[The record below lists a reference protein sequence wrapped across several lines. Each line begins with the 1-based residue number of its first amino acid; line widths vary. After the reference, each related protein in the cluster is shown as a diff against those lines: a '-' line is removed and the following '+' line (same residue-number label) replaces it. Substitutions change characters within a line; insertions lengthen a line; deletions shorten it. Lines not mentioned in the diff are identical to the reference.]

1 MNTSIEH
8 TEINDLLRR
17 TTVKINSPVEVGS
30 GALYKPSANSHIV
43 YVLTARHV
51 LMGENGSPEDV
62 LPHQIT
68 LTFLFNPQSY
78 THLEYQLQASDLI
91 LVSDNPH
98 EDFAALVVPI
108 EAIEQFTGTLP
119 CLTLIRETHGLKK
132 CLFRGFPDAYLTEE
146 PIRMEGTITEES
158 KNLPNQFEWE
168 VPQSLDDHWISNASR
183 TAYENVRGFS
193 GSGFFLVNDEEVYL
207 LGIVS
212 KFGAF
217 NRFLGEKISFLE
229 SLIHDKEQLLPLV
242 FCEPEVRPEVKTCIK
257 KLDANSKT
265 EVLDRVKDTIGGK
278 PGLPR
283 AQLINDLTKAIETNP
298 VVIVHGEAGAGKS
311 AAVKNCLVDGKQRF
325 FAIKGEQICE
335 ESLHTTLKSITGTDV
350 DLKTLL
356 TSPLLKEP
364 VVIWVDGA
372 EKSIERNQTAA
383 LIDLIRL
390 TAECSSLRIVIT
402 IRKYALEHFRL
413 LILNA
418 TSHAHVYEVPLLSP
432 EEQELIGQQFPAV
445 RSFLDNPK
453 LRRLLRVP
461 FYLNYAVMLNEPIEA
476 GKELDEFTFREK
488 IWLLAIAGG
497 TRNLPRAAVFTDLA
511 VKRATEMALYVRVD
525 KADFDIV
532 EELEREHILVRENET
547 ADRFAPAH
555 DIFEDWALVRH
566 VRYIFQDHRLPADL
580 FQHLGS
586 AYAIRRGFR
595 FWLQEEVQ
603 HDPNEV
609 LRFAARC
616 IADSTIDQY
625 WKDETFTVLLH
636 SDEGTRFLH
645 ENQTLLLS
653 NNARLLLRFI
663 HLFRVASKEPDASAL
678 ESKEA
683 WKLYSSTFIPVG
695 NGWATLIHF
704 LYQHLDEVKH
714 NNTFYLFLKDW
725 SCKLEWNKPLPS
737 EAREA
742 GLLLLTVFQRMRK
755 SHIEGL
761 LHPENETREEVL
773 RLIFRLTEV
782 LVLEVK
788 TILEETLNAI
798 KVAKDKNHRLDSD
811 YELIWAQMLFL
822 FHSKELCR
830 YFPDLIME
838 GANLRWIK
846 NKESKH
852 QSRHDVNRDFGL
864 KNEFKLNDYPASA
877 WQTPT
882 LWLLRLHHKKAL
894 DWIIYLMNYCTQKYL
909 ESEFSKTYKDED
921 ILEIELKLN
930 DGTKI
935 KQLGNSTLYQMFR
948 GTRRVTPYLLQS
960 ILMALEKW
968 LFELAECK
976 QETSRKLLRL
986 SFRNLLEESKTVA
999 TTSVLVSVAIA
1010 HSEEVGEEIYPL
1022 LTNLAIYDWDMDR
1035 QYQEQSALN
1044 PIGGAEYGLDYSK
1057 ERREAKQMPHR
1068 KIRLEEYVINRSF
1081 KDLEFRSK
1089 FHEILDQFWV
1099 DTSPEPS
1106 TWRIF
1111 LNRMDIRKWEIINV
1125 EESDGKYITE
1135 VQPKL
1140 EEDLRPMV
1148 EEARQ
1153 QQAESDS
1160 ISAASVWAQK
1170 VFDHEVGYHFTY
1182 EDWLRHYDLIR
1193 SIEHLTLGGL
1203 ARITFSPALLAAVAI
1218 RDGLSDLNAEQ
1229 LAWCENTLFAR
1240 AKSEVDA
1247 ARRMYPDLSMAKS
1260 PFEDVPCLLSLV
1272 LLLRKQHNSKL
1283 HPDVIV
1289 LLFEAL
1295 LFIELSDNLKNKLFD
1310 YVRDNLWTVAP
1321 DIAYTY
1327 WVGLIN
1333 YASLWREYPRYSYDA
1348 PLFPA
1353 SKKEAKKFEQEKA
1366 KLIQSVLD
1374 QTIVLQKLPDVLDK
1388 RSHWWYD
1395 KALKILP
1402 VHTQNDECRK
1412 FVGNYLNL
1420 LLKTHVHDESD
1431 WDSPIEFDTSRQ
1443 FFAEYFAK
1451 FIFAQSKDVAL
1462 PLFDQ
1467 LLHTILQAKP
1477 DDQSIFKFVQRSVEE
1492 IIKAMAQNNNLS
1504 TQIFGYYWKRLLNAS
1519 IAANNKYFSAKLL
1532 LESPYLYDHVTDW
1545 QPIRD
1550 NKALFIEIV
1559 QKMGEHVPNSVVRLL
1574 AGIGSDIL
1582 LPDGLILLHE
1592 ILQKRGLEQIK
1603 IHDMERLLN
1612 RVWVFHAPG
1621 IRKNRDLLQ
1630 RLMAILDLMVEKGS
1644 SLAFFM
1650 RESLF
1655 GG

>member
-1 MNTSIEH
+1 MSKFFEP
-8 TEINDLLRR
+8 TEINELLGR
-17 TTVKINSPVEVGS
+17 TTVKVTSPLGVGS
-30 GALYKPSANSHIV
+30 GVLYKPSSTSPFV
-43 YVLTARHV
+43 YILTARHV
-51 LMGENGSPEDV
+51 LLGENGLSEDV
-62 LPHQIT
+62 SPNQVALK
-68 LTFLFNPQSY
+68 FLLNPDTNSY
-78 THLEYQLQASDLI
+78 FEYQLQASDLI
-91 LVSDNPH
+91 LASDNPQ
-98 EDFAALVVPI
+98 EDFAALVVPS
-108 EAIEQFTGTLP
+108 AVIEQLSGALP
-119 CLTLIRETHGLKK
+119 NLTLIRETHGLTN
-132 CLFRGFPDAYLTEE
+132 CRFRGFPDAYETEE
-146 PIRMEGTITEES
+146 PILMDGTITES
-158 KNLPNQFEWE
+158 TKGSLYKFEWE
-168 VPQSLDDHWISNASR
+168 VPQSLADRWISNASR

-193 GSGFFLVNDEEVYL
+193 GSGVFLVNDDEVYL

-217 NRFLGEKISFLE
+217 NRFLGEKVSFLE
-229 SLIHDKEQLLPLV
+229 SIISGKEQLLPIV
-242 FCEPEVRPEVKTCIK
+242 FCEPEVRSEVKTAIK
-257 KLDANSKT
+257 KLDANSEA
-265 EVLDRVKDTIGGK
+265 EVLDRIKDTIGGTQC
-278 PGLPR
+278 LPR
-283 AQLINDLTKAIETNP
+283 EELISNLTGFIASTP

-311 AAVKNCLVDGKQRF
+311 AAVKNCLVEGKQRF
-325 FAIKGEQICE
+325 FAIKGEQICA
-335 ESLHTTLKSITGTDV
+335 ESLYATIKSITGTDV

-356 TSPLLKEP
+356 SSPLLQEQL
-364 VVIWVDGA
+364 VIWVDGA
-372 EKSIERNQTAA
+372 EKSIERNQTEA
-383 LIDLIRL
+383 LIDLMRL
-390 TAECSSLRIVIT
+390 TAEFSSLRIVIT

-413 LILNA
+413 LVLN
-418 TSHAHVYEVPLLSP
+418 TTRRFHVYEVPLLSL
-432 EEQELIGQQFPAV
+432 EEQELIGQQFPAA

-461 FYLNYAVMLNEPIEA
+461 FYLNYAVLLNELTEA
-476 GKELDEFTFREK
+476 GKELDEFTFREE
-488 IWLLAIAGG
+488 IWRLAIAGR
-497 TRNLPRAAVFTDLA
+497 TRNLDRTFVFTDLV

-525 KADFDIV
+525 KADFEVV
-532 EELEREHILVRENET
+532 EQLESEHILVREKDTN
-547 ADRFAPAH
+547 RFAPAH

-566 VRYIFQDHRLPADL
+566 VRSTFQDHGLPADL

-603 HDPNEV
+603 HDPAEV
-609 LRFAARC
+609 VRFAAHC
-616 IADSTIDQY
+616 IAGTVDQY
-625 WKDETFTVLLH
+625 WKDETFIVLLH
-636 SDEGTRFLH
+636 SDEGTRFLN

-653 NNARLLLRFI
+653 NNACLLLRFI

-678 ESKEA
+678 ESMEA

-704 LYQHLDEVKH
+704 LCQHLDEVKH
-714 NNTFYLFLKDW
+714 NNTLYLFLKDW

-737 EAREA
+737 EAGEA

-798 KVAKDKNHRLDSD
+798 KVAKGKNHRLDSD
-811 YELIWAQMLFL
+811 YKLIWTQMLFL

-838 GANLRWIK
+838 AANLRWIK

-852 QSRHDVNRDFGL
+852 QSRRDVNSDFGL
-864 KNEFKLNDYPASA
+864 KNEFKLNDFPASA

-894 DWIIYLMNYCTQKYL
+894 DWIIYLMNYCTQKFL

-921 ILEIELKLN
+921 IREIELKLN

-935 KQLGNSTLYQMFR
+935 KQLGNPTLYQMFR

-976 QETSRKLLRL
+976 EESSRKLLRL
-986 SFRNLLEESKTVA
+986 SFRKLLEESRTVA

-1010 HSEEVGEEIYPL
+1010 HSEEIEEEIYPL
-1022 LTNLAIYDWDMDR
+1022 LTNLAIYDWDMNR
-1035 QYQEQSALN
+1035 QHQESSALN
-1044 PIGGAEYGLDYSK
+1044 PIGGVEYGLSYSR
-1057 ERREAKQMPHR
+1057 ERWEAKQMPHR
-1068 KIRLEEYVINRSF
+1068 KIRLEEYVIKRSF
-1081 KDLEFRSK
+1081 NDLEFSNK
-1089 FHEILDQFWV
+1089 FHEILDRLCL
-1099 DTSPEPS
+1099 DTPPEMS

-1111 LNRMDIRKWEIINV
+1111 LNRMDTRKWEPTNF
-1125 EESDGKYITE
+1125 EESNGQYIIE
-1135 VQPKL
+1135 LQPKI
-1140 EEDLRPMV
+1140 EDALVPIV
-1148 EEARQ
+1148 EEARKQ
-1153 QQAESDS
+1153 QKENDA
-1160 ISAASVWAQK
+1160 IAAGCVWAQK
-1170 VFDHEVGYHFTY
+1170 VFDYENGAHFTF
-1182 EDWLRHYDLIR
+1182 ETWAVHYNHLR
-1193 SIEHLTLGGL
+1193 SIEHLEFGRVDGL
-1203 ARITFSPALLAAVAI
+1203 FISPALLAAVAI
-1218 RDGLSDLNAEQ
+1218 RDGLDELSAEQ
-1229 LAWCENTLFAR
+1229 LAWCETVLTTR
-1240 AKSEVDA
+1240 AKIEVDS
-1247 ARRMYPDLSMAKS
+1247 ARQMYLDLSIAKS
-1260 PFEDVPCLLSLV
+1260 LFGDVPSLLSLV

-1283 HPDVIV
+1283 RPDVIV

-1310 YVRDNLWTVAP
+1310 YVRDNLWTIAP

-1333 YASLWREYPRYSYDA
+1333 YASLWRKYPRYSYDA

-1374 QTIVLQKLPDVLDK
+1374 QTISLQKLPDVLDK

-1431 WDSPIEFDTSRQ
+1431 WDSPTEFDTSRQ

-1492 IIKAMAQNNNLS
+1492 IIRAMAQNNNLS
-1504 TQIFGYYWKRLLNAS
+1504 TQIFGFYWKHLLNAS

-1532 LESPYLYDHVTDW
+1532 LESPYLHDYVTDW

-1550 NKALFIEIV
+1550 NKALFIEIM
-1559 QKMGEHVPNSVVRLL
+1559 QKMGEHAPNSVVRLL

-1582 LPDGLILLHE
+1582 LPDGLVWLHE

-1612 RVWVFHAPG
+1612 RVWVFHAPS
-1621 IRKNRDLLQ
+1621 IRKNRDLLK